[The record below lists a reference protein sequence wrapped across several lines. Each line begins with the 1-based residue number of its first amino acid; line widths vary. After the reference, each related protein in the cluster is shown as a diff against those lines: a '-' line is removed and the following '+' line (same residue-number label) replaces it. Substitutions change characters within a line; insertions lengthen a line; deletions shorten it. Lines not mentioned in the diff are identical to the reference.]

1 MKLII
6 GGTISIILGFL
17 GFAVYFSDFIKVM
30 EGILPL
36 VFIIGGIIVIILKRE
51 ENAFESTDSQ
61 DSYTPTTETMTI
73 DPEKPKPEEPEDEEP
88 KDKEMEPE
96 VIESIET
103 KTIDAQSSE
112 TVSDDSSADNI
123 LGTTTGFIG
132 NESSHVF
139 HTQDCKYS
147 ASKKCTASFT
157 SRAAAIEK
165 GYKPCSVCKP

>member
-6 GGTISIILGFL
+6 GGTISIILGFS
-17 GFAVYFSDFIKVM
+17 GFALYFSDFINIM

-36 VFIIGGIIVIILKRE
+36 VFIAGGIIVIILKRE
-51 ENAFESTDSQ
+51 ENAFEPTDSE
-61 DSYTPTTETMTI
+61 DSSTPTIEPMTI
-73 DPEKPKPEEPEDEEP
+73 EPEEP
-88 KDKEMEPE
+88 KDEEPAPA

-103 KTIDAQSSE
+103 RTIDVQPVEAGSNDR
-112 TVSDDSSADNI
+112 TPDKNI
-123 LGTTTGFIG
+123 EPTTGFVG